1 MKVVDIA
8 DELFREISEDSN
20 YSIASIS
27 YWVRANIG
35 RLNSHINT
43 FFEIKSSTLEIV
55 QSTDEKND
63 NVLVESEITIDEA
76 AILKKMFLIYF
87 YDRTIRTNIANASSD
102 TIVQV
107 TDQGST
113 VRKINKNEVI
123 KSLTSLKRQEYT
135 EDILRKKQLVVLVV
149 FLVVLGVVWVVLG
162 VVFLAQVP
170 AVALPLLLP
179 VLKPPPGPPKP
190 PPGPPKTP
198 PGPPI
203 IF

>member
-8 DELFREISEDSN
+8 DELFKEISEDSN

-27 YWVRANIG
+27 YWVRSNIG

-43 FFEIKSSTLEIV
+43 FFEIKPSTLEIV
-55 QSTDEKND
+55 QSTDVKND
-63 NVLVESEITIDEA
+63 NVLVESEIGIDEA

-107 TDQGST
+107 TDQGSS

-123 KSLTSLKRQEYT
+123 KSLSGLKKQEYT
-135 EDILRKKQLVVLVV
+135 EMKELIRDYKSNQVRPRQ
-149 FLVVLGVVWVVLG
+149 VLGDDTVKG
-162 VVFLAQVP
+162 IHQGDAQFVRTE
-170 AVALPLLLP
+170 VYNYK
-179 VLKPPPGPPKP
+179 VS
-190 PPGPPKTP
+190 
-198 PGPPI
+198 
-203 IF
+203 

>member
-8 DELFREISEDSN
+8 DELFREIGEDSN

-87 YDRTIRTNIANASSD
+87 YDRTIRTRRVSCD
-102 TIVQV
+102 
-107 TDQGST
+107 
-113 VRKINKNEVI
+113 
-123 KSLTSLKRQEYT
+123 
-135 EDILRKKQLVVLVV
+135 
-149 FLVVLGVVWVVLG
+149 
-162 VVFLAQVP
+162 
-170 AVALPLLLP
+170 
-179 VLKPPPGPPKP
+179 
-190 PPGPPKTP
+190 
-198 PGPPI
+198 
-203 IF
+203 